1 MVWVAATFAL
11 CNLAALAV
19 FVGDKLAAKMRW
31 RRVPERRL
39 VLLCAVGGGLGAFFA
54 MALVRHKTQHREL
67 RRRCAGASLLG
78 LGLFFGLGW
87 AVTKG

>member
-1 MVWVAATFAL
+1 MVWVAALFAL
-11 CNLAALAV
+11 CNVGVFAL

-39 VLLCAVGGGLGAFFA
+39 VLACALGGGLGAFVA
-54 MALVRHKTQHREL
+54 MALVRHKTQHRAL
-67 RRRCAGASLLG
+67 RQRCAAASLLG
-78 LGLFFGLGW
+78 LALFIGLAW

>member
-11 CNLAALAV
+11 CNLAAFAV

-39 VLLCAVGGGLGAFFA
+39 VLLCAVGGGLGAF
-54 MALVRHKTQHREL
+54 AL
-67 RRRCAGASLLG
+67 
-78 LGLFFGLGW
+78 
-87 AVTKG
+87 